1 MMDTISMTLTN
12 FFAVASRHAEWVA
25 ERRTVAATNIAN
37 ANTPRYKAQAVGSFA
52 DELSRIESGSGGWF
66 STAGAGGAGA
76 GADRNGE
83 ERGSP
88 AYHSGNNVS
97 LDNELMTAGA
107 VARDQMLNAGLTKAF
122 NRLIT
127 LSARS

>member
-1 MMDTISMTLTN
+1 MMLTN
-12 FFAVASRHAEWVA
+12 FFAVASRHAEWIA

-52 DELSRIESGSGGWF
+52 DELSLIDSGSGGWL
-66 STAGAGGAGA
+66 SIAGARGAGA

-83 ERGSP
+83 ERSP

-127 LSARS
+127 LSARG

>member
-52 DELSRIESGSGGWF
+52 DELSRIESGSGGWL
-66 STAGAGGAGA
+66 STA

-127 LSARS
+127 LSARG

>member
-12 FFAVASRHAEWVA
+12 FFAVASRHAEWIA

-37 ANTPRYKAQAVGSFA
+37 ANTPGYKAQAVGSFA
-52 DELSRIESGSGGWF
+52 DEFSRIDSGPGGWL
-66 STAGAGGAGA
+66 SISGARGAGA
-76 GADRNGE
+76 EDE
-83 ERGSP
+83 ERGSR

-97 LDNELMTAGA
+97 LDEELVTAGA

-127 LSARS
+127 LSARG

>member
-12 FFAVASRHAEWVA
+12 FFAVASRHAEWIA

-37 ANTPRYKAQAVGSFA
+37 ANTPGYKAQAVGSFA
-52 DELSRIESGSGGWF
+52 DEFSRIDSGPGGWL
-66 STAGAGGAGA
+66 SISGAGAGGGRDA
-76 GADRNGE
+76 E

-97 LDNELMTAGA
+97 LDEELVTAGA

-122 NRLIT
+122 NRLIS
-127 LSARS
+127 LSAR

>member
-12 FFAVASRHAEWVA
+12 FFAVASRHAEWIA

-37 ANTPRYKAQAVGSFA
+37 ANTPGYKAQAVGSFA
-52 DELSRIESGSGGWF
+52 DELSRIDSGSGGWL
-66 STAGAGGAGA
+66 SIA

-88 AYHSGNNVS
+88 VYHSGNNVS

-127 LSARS
+127 LSARG